1 LEIIEKTA
9 YFDQPRLLKRFLLYS
24 AALHVLFFV
33 YLSVKSVL
41 FPSVPKE
48 YISALRVDLVA
59 LPDQKKNTVMDPPKP
74 VETKPVDAPKP
85 TEVEKPKVKPEEDA
99 NDYSIA
105 KKKKAEHQKKEKEAQ
120 KKLKQAL
127 DRIKALERVKALA
140 AGTEVKGN
148 QISKGTSLSSEAK
161 TSLEASY
168 SDVVLERVRSNWE
181 LPKWLTEKGFSAD
194 VIIFIDPRGA
204 IKGMKFT
211 KPSGNAQFDNEV
223 RRTLEASTPFSI
235 PPEGITSDLSQDG
248 IALAFPL

>member
-1 LEIIEKTA
+1 M
-9 YFDQPRLLKRFLLYS
+9 
-24 AALHVLFFV
+24 LFFV
-33 YLSVKSVL
+33 YLSVKSIL

-59 LPDQKKNTVMDPPKP
+59 LPDQKKPDLTEPPPQPALPKP
-74 VETKPVDAPKP
+74 ENSSKP
-85 TEVEKPKVKPEEDA
+85 TEIEKPKVVADQDPG
-99 NDYSIA
+99 DYSIA

-127 DRIKALERVKALA
+127 DRIKALERVKALT

-148 QISKGTSLSSEAK
+148 QISKGTSLSSDAK

-181 LPKWLTEKGFSAD
+181 LPKWLTEKGFSAN
-194 VIIFIDPRGA
+194 VIVFIDPRGA

-211 KPSGNAQFDNEV
+211 KTSGNTQFDNEV
-223 RRTLEASTPFSI
+223 KRTLEASTPFSI
-235 PPEGITSDLSQDG
+235 PPEGITSDLSSNG